1 MKDLILI
8 GAHCPDDE
16 RERLLNKCVDSLLNV
31 KDDFDILITS
41 HTVIPEYISKKVDYV
56 FYDKKNDLITDMKYC
71 NQPWFSPMT
80 DSIIFTTTLNNSSTY
95 LAAYRLFI
103 GGLGIAK
110 NFKYDKVHWIEYDSE
125 INDFTDL
132 YENSKILDEYDS
144 VVFKK
149 EYRPNEKI
157 NIDWG
162 LGCFMSF
169 KLETMSDT
177 FLRYDKERLLEIL
190 LNSPSKTNEK
200 ITNDILL
207 ENDNK
212 MFVKDYYS
220 VLDKGNKFNLSMDTE
235 RDSMNHWAVPYYNPK
250 EDSIC
255 VIGWNNKS
263 ESPINYSFII
273 NNERIIS
280 MNDLGYF
287 QWRINNVG
295 KIDDIHSIV
304 VMVENKIKTTILFDN
319 NNREKFKKTN
329 YIDTII

>member
-8 GAHCPDDE
+8 GAYCPDEE
-16 RERLLNKCVDSLLNV
+16 REKLLNECVESLLNV
-31 KDDFDILITS
+31 NRDFDILISS
-41 HTVIPEYISKKVDYV
+41 HTIIPEYITRKVDYV
-56 FYDKKNDLITDMKYC
+56 FYDKKNELITDMEYC

-80 DSIIFTTTLNNSSTY
+80 GSIIFTTTLNDSSTY
-95 LAAYRLFI
+95 LAVYRLLI
-103 GGLGIAK
+103 SGLGIAK
-110 NFKYDKVHWIEYDSE
+110 TFNYKKVHYLEYDSE

-144 VVFKK
+144 VLMKK

-157 NIDWG
+157 NLDWG

-169 KLETMSDT
+169 KLDTMSET
-177 FLRYDKERLLEIL
+177 FLQYNKEKLLEIL

-200 ITNDILL
+200 ITNDILS
-207 ENDNK
+207 ENNNK
-212 MFVKDYYS
+212 MFFKDYYS
-220 VLDKGNKFNLSMDTE
+220 VLEKGNKFNLSMDTE

-250 EDSIC
+250 EDSVC

-263 ESPINYSFII
+263 QSPINYSFII